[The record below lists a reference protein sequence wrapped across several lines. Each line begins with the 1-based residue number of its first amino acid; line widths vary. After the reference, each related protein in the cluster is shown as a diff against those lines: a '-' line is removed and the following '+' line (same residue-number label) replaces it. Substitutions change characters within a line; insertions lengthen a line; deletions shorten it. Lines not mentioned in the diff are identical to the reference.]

1 MSRFSAD
8 LSSSATDT
16 KSLDQGHVYNMFLC
30 LCVCV
35 FYLGTAVRVTSG
47 TCLELADPKLLLL
60 GIRGYRKTHTEQKL
74 IKKIKTHML
83 LTRLTNQCMSSGAD
97 QYTAIRKPSS
107 VHIYQWLTSTYYRH
121 EVRQSHGCRQGTLL
135 RVQDTEMQ
143 PNCISVFLL
152 NCLSVNTTLVHLPFL
167 CLNNSQISVK
177 WLKDTLQ

>member
-1 MSRFSAD
+1 MSLQQYSISGLYKQTHNRTLISREMSRFSAD

-83 LTRLTNQCMSSGAD
+83 LTRLTN
-97 QYTAIRKPSS
+97 
-107 VHIYQWLTSTYYRH
+107 
-121 EVRQSHGCRQGTLL
+121 
-135 RVQDTEMQ
+135 
-143 PNCISVFLL
+143 
-152 NCLSVNTTLVHLPFL
+152 
-167 CLNNSQISVK
+167 
-177 WLKDTLQ
+177 